1 MECFNLILKQ
11 VDTDMLKRPTLLLYI
26 HGFNSSPLSH
36 KAQVMSEH
44 CKHHRPDIT
53 VVVPKLPSFPAQAAK
68 HLLDVVNQYK
78 NEYQIGLVG
87 SSLGGY
93 LSTWLNAQFG
103 FPAVLVNPAVKPYEL
118 LVDFLGEQENPYT
131 KERYV
136 LDESHIQELKA
147 LDVPVLKSPQDFWL
161 LQQTEDEVLDYR
173 QAVEKYADSKQT
185 VEEGGD
191 HSFIDFERYPAQIIE
206 FLDL

>member
-1 MECFNLILKQ
+1 MS
-11 VDTDMLKRPTLLLYI
+11 KRPSLLLYI

-36 KAQVMSEH
+36 KAQVMSDY
-44 CKHHRPDIT
+44 CKNHRPDIK
-53 VVVPKLPSFPAQAAK
+53 VVVPKLPSFPAQAAQ

-78 NEYQIGLVG
+78 DDYQIGLVG

-93 LSTWLNAQFG
+93 LSTWLNAKFG
-103 FPAVLVNPAVKPYEL
+103 FCAVLVNPAVKPYEL
-118 LVDFLGEQENPYT
+118 LASFLGEQENPYT
-131 KERYV
+131 QERYV
-136 LDESHIQELKA
+136 LDESHIQELIA
-147 LDVPVLKSPQDFWL
+147 LDIPELQSPQDFWL

-185 VEEGGD
+185 VEKGGD